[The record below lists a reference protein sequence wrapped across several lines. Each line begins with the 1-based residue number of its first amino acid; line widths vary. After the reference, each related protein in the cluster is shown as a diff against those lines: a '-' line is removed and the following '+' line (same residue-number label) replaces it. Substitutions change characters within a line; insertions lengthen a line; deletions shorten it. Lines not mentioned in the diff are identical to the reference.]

1 MACPCSAA
9 ARSAPGPGPGGSGG
23 RVVPVARYAGRCRG
37 VLVVQRAVDRRPAKV
52 LVRVDRIGR
61 VPGRQR
67 KIERRAN
74 VARGIFVHSRVCPQA
89 PPKAVF
95 HLIRISRRGGEGCL
109 AGSVQYSPLCPA
121 PRHGASGCARGPP
134 HPSTPLPCGTAQGLA
149 GQASRGPPDPFLSD
163 AVRSLVPAHRRPTR
177 GLTGRAVT
185 LNNGGRW
192 RQRS

>member
-23 RVVPVARYAGRCRG
+23 RVVPVARYADRCRG

-134 HPSTPLPCGTAQGLA
+134 PPFHSPALRDGARSRRT
-149 GQASRGPPDPFLSD
+149 GQPRPPGSLFKRRRTIASARTS
-163 AVRSLVPAHRRPTR
+163 PAHSWVNWARRHIK
-177 GLTGRAVT
+177 
-185 LNNGGRW
+185 
-192 RQRS
+192 